1 MLFNLLNSA
10 TSVGVHIKKKASFKD
25 VWLITFL
32 LGRSCKYVIFFLVHI
47 NNNAIILNVVACIIY
62 ANI

>member
-10 TSVGVHIKKKASFKD
+10 TSLGVHIFKKSQFQGCMVNSISSRALMQ
-25 VWLITFL
+25 V
-32 LGRSCKYVIFFLVHI
+32 RYFFLVHI

-62 ANI
+62 AKI